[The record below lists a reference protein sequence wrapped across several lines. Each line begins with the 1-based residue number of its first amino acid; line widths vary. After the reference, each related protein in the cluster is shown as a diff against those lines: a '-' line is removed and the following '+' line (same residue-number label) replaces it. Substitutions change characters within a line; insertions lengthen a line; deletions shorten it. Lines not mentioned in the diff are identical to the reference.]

1 MLNIISKAECAVNVK
16 NNVKTTR
23 KQCEINVMS
32 KNVENV
38 KSSAHE
44 NDALLVIVQ
53 QIRYSNERNNVKNN
67 VKAKLKKFS
76 VNVKNNVKTTGSNV
90 KKNIM

>member
-1 MLNIISKAECAVNVK
+1 MLKIISKAECAVNVK

-44 NDALLVIVQ
+44 NDALLVTV
-53 QIRYSNERNNVKNN
+53 
-67 VKAKLKKFS
+67 
-76 VNVKNNVKTTGSNV
+76 
-90 KKNIM
+90 